1 MIKRRFYRLEHA
13 ERDGDADSQSSSSS
27 ESETESE
34 SESGVLAK
42 CSDEDSDAV
51 GNEEEDESDRGEQT
65 LPRVPLPE
73 LSSSSSGYESEDSSG
88 DELDPESNSADEEG
102 IGKKLDGKKI
112 IVTNL
117 ASNGSHEIART
128 EPKTPLPDNLS
139 RCVLKH
145 KSVLKCKICP
155 KIVCLNEDS
164 LRTHLES
171 KRHSRSEKLLNDGR
185 LKRILNNNG
194 EEIFLEEDGET
205 HAERYAR
212 TLAST
217 QQDQPK
223 KKVGGRQ
230 RQKERRK
237 RKGINN
243 SNEEAPKQGRES
255 LPKKRHKNI

>member
-13 ERDGDADSQSSSSS
+13 ERDGDADSQSSSPS
-27 ESETESE
+27 ESETKSESESE

-42 CSDEDSDAV
+42 GSDEDSDAL
-51 GNEEEDESDRGEQT
+51 GNEEENESDRGEQT

-73 LSSSSSGYESEDSSG
+73 SSSSSSGYETEDSSG

-112 IVTNL
+112 IDTNL

-128 EPKTPLPDNLS
+128 EPKTPLPDNFA

-145 KSVLKCKICP
+145 KSVFKCKICP
-155 KIVCLNEDS
+155 KIVCLNEGS
-164 LRTHLES
+164 LQTHLES
-171 KRHSRSEKLLNDGR
+171 KRHSRSEKLLNDGK

-212 TLAST
+212 TMAST
-217 QQDQPK
+217 QDQPT

-230 RQKERRK
+230 RQKERHK
-237 RKGINN
+237 RKSIAMEYMDLGIRNV
-243 SNEEAPKQGRES
+243 SQG
-255 LPKKRHKNI
+255 